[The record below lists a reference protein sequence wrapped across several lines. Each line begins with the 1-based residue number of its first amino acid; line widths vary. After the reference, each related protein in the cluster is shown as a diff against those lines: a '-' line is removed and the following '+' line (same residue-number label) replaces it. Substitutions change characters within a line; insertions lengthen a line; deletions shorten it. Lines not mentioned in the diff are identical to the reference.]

1 MTETTNVRRARK
13 LLFSGALTCAVILGS
28 AEAINRILASQ
39 LVGDVDAAHTAVVV
53 LGFANRTPE
62 INAINKWR
70 VRSGIATAVLYQA
83 DLLVFSGG
91 DPGGFCEAEI
101 MATYAQELGY
111 RGPIE
116 TEAASQT
123 TEENLQNTA
132 HLMESADRIALV
144 SNPLHAYRARKLL
157 AHLRP
162 DLARRLVR
170 TREVRSGRWSILI
183 PIGTLVEASV
193 LLRERLHRRR

>member
-132 HLMESADRIALV
+132 HLMEWRTELPWCPIRCTRIEPGNCLRIFGPISPAGLSERVRCDR
-144 SNPLHAYRARKLL
+144 
-157 AHLRP
+157 
-162 DLARRLVR
+162 DD
-170 TREVRSGRWSILI
+170 G
-183 PIGTLVEASV
+183 AS
-193 LLRERLHRRR
+193 